1 MAYKIVPDAER
12 LILVNEDAFGLF
24 MECTPNL
31 GEGELKIASLEA
43 DGCPIHQLCVVLSD
57 GITSLCKYGAINA
70 RPSSLPE
77 HTNSLRVGHLLC
89 NYEDGPVER
98 RITALEAEGC
108 PSRRKNCVEC
118 IHLEAIVLPSGPNP
132 VKSHASVVCRLVT
145 G

>member
-1 MAYKIVPDAER
+1 MEYKIVPDAER
-12 LILVNEDAFGLF
+12 LIVVNEDAFGLF

-31 GEGELKIASLEA
+31 GEGELKIVSLEV

-57 GITSLCKYGAINA
+57 GITSLCKFGAINTST
-70 RPSSLPE
+70 SSLLE
-77 HTNSLRVGHLLC
+77 DTNSHRVGHLLC
-89 NYEDGPVER
+89 SYDDGLVER

-132 VKSHASVVCRLVT
+132 VRSHASVVCRLVT